1 MAGQPGFFDRDRRY
15 AALSAAGDPLE
26 RLALVLDFELFRP
39 ELEAALARSDRAKG
53 GRPPYDAVLMFKVLV
68 LQTLYTLSDDQTEDQ
83 IRDRLSFMR
92 FLGLALEDRT
102 PDAKTVWWYREQLT
116 LAGAVARRFAR
127 FDAALRAAGDLAQ
140 DEKATVKGGSVPE
153 GWSKAKR
160 AQMDTDGRW
169 TLQRGRR
176 RRAADRPSRRTQG
189 ELVIPV
195 FGYQKSP
202 RD

>member
-1 MAGQPGFFDRDRRY
+1 
-15 AALSAAGDPLE
+15 
-26 RLALVLDFELFRP
+26 
-39 ELEAALARSDRAKG
+39 
-53 GRPPYDAVLMFKVLV
+53 
-68 LQTLYTLSDDQTEDQ
+68 
-83 IRDRLSFMR
+83 MR

-102 PDAKTVWWYREQLT
+102 PDAQTVWWYREQLT

-127 FDAALRAAGDLAQ
+127 FDAALRAAGDLAMAGQIVDATVVEARRPRLTQ

-195 FGYQKSP
+195 FGYRKSP